1 MPTLNDYNQFDG
13 LHWETGSVRNY
24 YDYCGVKAPHTG
36 GPYTEALLM
45 GISGGAV
52 MGYFPFSYQGIDPHA
67 RILTRNTFDPMET
80 MLQRIGAVQNARQT
94 GSADKAVRNLVDVLQ
109 GGSPAIAWVDAMQL
123 PYDPQPYEFEIA
135 HMMPVVVFGF
145 DEEADQVAIADRA
158 RVPLSTTTGQLAA
171 ARAQVKKVR
180 NRILTLEPP
189 DHDNLQEAVELG
201 IWDCIKLYTE
211 KPPKGARHNFGFAA
225 YERLADTLRKPKIR
239 GSWDKDFPR
248 GRKMYAGLESVFSD
262 THTFGKEGFA
272 ERDMYADFLD
282 EAADILQKPALR
294 EAGEHFR
301 VSARAWEELGLIL
314 LPDEVPVWAEARG
327 LMLTNQHLFLEEGGE
342 KLERGRANCARLIE
356 IRREMETDFPLSDE
370 EVVAFR
376 ERIAEQVLRI
386 RDTEAPAV
394 ATMKEAMEI

>member
-1 MPTLNDYNQFDG
+1 MTTLEDYRQFDG

-80 MLQRIGAVQNARQT
+80 MLKRIGAVQNARQT
-94 GSADKAVRNLVDVLQ
+94 GSADKAVSNLLDTLRS
-109 GGSPAIAWVDAMQL
+109 GTPAITWVDAMQL

-145 DEEADQVAIADRA
+145 DDEADRVSIADRA
-158 RVPLSTTTGQLAA
+158 RVPLFASTGQLAE

-180 NRILTLEPP
+180 NRVLTLEPP
-189 DHDNLQEAVELG
+189 DHDKLQEAVELG

-225 YERLADTLRKPKIR
+225 YERWADTLCKPKVR

-248 GRKMYAGLESVFSD
+248 GRKMYAGLESVFGD

-272 ERDMYADFLD
+272 ERDLYADFLD
-282 EAADILQKPALR
+282 EAAEILQKPSLR
-294 EAGEHFR
+294 ATADQFR
-301 VSARAWEELGLIL
+301 ASAKAWEELGLLL
-314 LPDEVPVWAEARG
+314 LPDEVPVWAEARD
-327 LMLTNQHLFLEEGGE
+327 LMLTNQSLFLGQGIE
-342 KLERGRANCARLIE
+342 KLEQGRANCARLIE
-356 IRREMETDFPLSDE
+356 IRREMETDFPLSEE

-376 ERIAEQVLRI
+376 ERIAQQVLRI
-386 RDTEAPAV
+386 RDIEAPAV
-394 ATMKEAMEI
+394 DAMKEEMET